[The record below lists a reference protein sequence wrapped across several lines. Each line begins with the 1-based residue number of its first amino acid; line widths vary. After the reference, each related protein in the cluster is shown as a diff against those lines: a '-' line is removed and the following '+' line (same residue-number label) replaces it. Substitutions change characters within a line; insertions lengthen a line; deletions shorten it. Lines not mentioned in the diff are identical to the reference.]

1 MKKALM
7 YRISYLVEI
16 EDSEDGSRELR
27 RKLNNAM
34 WERLPE
40 EGIALDDSHVAE
52 WQSTTELLLNPLTMN
67 CGQCA
72 RCHGWTTDRE
82 KQDPVTGLCNGA
94 TVNGELLCD
103 ECLPK
108 GHRWA
113 F

>member
-16 EDSEDGSRELR
+16 EDSEAGEYELR
-27 RKLNNAM
+27 RKLSSIM
-34 WERLPE
+34 WERLPKE
-40 EGIALDDSHVAE
+40 EIALDENHAAD

-72 RCHGWTTDRE
+72 RCRGWTTDRE
-82 KQDPVTGLCNGA
+82 KPDPVAGLCNGA
-94 TVNGELLCD
+94 TVDGELLCD
-103 ECLPK
+103 ECLPED
-108 GHRWA
+108 HRWA